1 MCGQHCAGPR
11 CAMPFSLP
19 HSLPHSLLPSP
30 LPRLCSRRC
39 PPCLLSVSDP
49 APAASRLARERDV
62 LLERAVRAGRPLRH
76 HARQRLS
83 APRPV
88 EPAVSHARDVL
99 RPLLLESRAAGASA
113 ARRGRVEGRASQ
125 LLVDP
130 AGRDQD
136 DLCARHRLLQRA
148 EDGGH
153 VLLELLLRHAAR
165 GGGDVVVRAEA
176 HRDGKDVLPRG
187 GADYSAE
194 LATARGYPRL
204 PEIARDCTCRLIEPR
219 ISLSDARSS
228 L

>member
-1 MCGQHCAGPR
+1 MAARHALLAAPLS
-11 CAMPFSLP
+11 APLSSAP
-19 HSLPHSLLPSP
+19 PLLPS
-30 LPRLCSRRC
+30 L

-176 HRDGKDVLPRG
+176 QRDGKDVLPPG
-187 GADYSAE
+187 GADYSA
-194 LATARGYPRL
+194 RDRPRL
-204 PEIARDCTCRLIEPR
+204 PEATRDCPRLHLPV
-219 ISLSDARSS
+219 D
-228 L
+228 